1 MDERIFAAHIDG
13 DRVQSVEEHLQ
24 NTARIAR
31 CYASRLGLGSIVEL
45 ACLMHD
51 MGKLC
56 SDFDDY
62 IRGKSNVK
70 RGQLDHAYAGAK
82 YVLSLAG
89 EGERVAAVFVARV
102 IVSHHGLHDWLTE
115 EGVDYLKERISKDEK
130 FNKIVEEYEKK
141 FPRENS
147 IALLKQ
153 AEQELLTIRKSIVSI
168 CQGNREYKNM
178 QAAFYMGMLERLAE
192 SILIDADRTDT
203 SDFMAGI
210 TTLSPVDVTPIWDN
224 IHNGI
229 KAKCI
234 EFAKNTDDIS
244 TARSDISE
252 RCAEFAH
259 HRVGICR
266 LIVPTGGGK
275 TLSSMRFAAD
285 YCREH
290 KCNRIFYTAPFMSI
304 LEQNSDVIRSLV
316 GDDEQYLEHH
326 SNFMQ
331 EIDDENE
338 VKLYQYHSE
347 KWDSAVVSTTL
358 VQLLNTLFR
367 AKTSCVRRFHRLC
380 NSVIIIDEVQSLPV
394 KCTHLFNLA
403 MNFLSKV
410 CGAAVVLCSATQPP
424 FENDEKY
431 PLLLDEQSSMTGD
444 FTADFERF
452 RRTRVVNKLRTEG
465 YSYDETAQFCY
476 EKCTENGNVLLVVNT
491 KKAAETIYQKLK
503 DVAEQDVMLLHI
515 STKMCPQHRRDT
527 LKKLRMALDEE
538 KRVICVTTQLIEA
551 GVDISFKCVIRSLAG
566 LDNIAQAAGRCNRN
580 GKFPCTDVYIIN
592 ISDEN
597 LDKLNDIKRAKTA
610 ALNVLYREI
619 DEDILSIKN
628 LTAYYTTLFKERN
641 RELSY
646 KAEDISQE
654 TNLVDLFAFASK
666 RRANVVDKSALD
678 SKTIYQ
684 CPKTAG
690 ELFSVIESHTHS
702 VVVPYNDEARELI
715 TQLTSEIPPQ
725 MIRTVLRKAQKY
737 IVELYAHDERKL
749 WDSGALHSTE
759 YGMAVLSQE
768 HYNNEYG
775 VTLEGGIK
783 EVLIF

>member
-1 MDERIFAAHIDG
+1 MEKRIFAAHING
-13 DRVQSVEEHLQ
+13 ERVQTVEEHLR
-24 NTARIAR
+24 NTAKIADW
-31 CYASRLGLGSIVEL
+31 YSQKIGFHSLMEL
-45 ACLMHD
+45 VCLTHD

-56 SDFDDY
+56 DSFDDY
-62 IRGKSNVK
+62 VRGKSNVK

-89 EGERVAAVFVARV
+89 EEEKSAAVFVARI

-115 EGVDYLKERISKDEK
+115 EGVDYLKERISKNESFD
-130 FNKIVEEYEKK
+130 KIVEEYEKI

-147 IALLKQ
+147 IALLKR
-153 AEQELLTIRKSIVSI
+153 AKQELLTIRKSVVSI
-168 CQGNREYKNM
+168 CRGTSENKKM
-178 QAAFYMGMLERLAE
+178 QAAFYMSMFERLAE

-203 SDFMAGI
+203 ADFMTGI
-210 TTLSPVDVTPIWDN
+210 TTPSPTDTTPIWDN
-224 IHNGI
+224 MHNGI
-229 KAKCI
+229 KAKCAD
-234 EFAKNTDDIS
+234 FSKNTDEIS
-244 TARSDISE
+244 IARSDISE
-252 RCAEFAH
+252 RCADFARH
-259 HRVGICR
+259 KVGICR

-304 LEQNSDVIRSLV
+304 LEQNSDIIRSLV
-316 GDDEQYLEHH
+316 GDEKQYLEHH

-331 EIDDENE
+331 EIDNENE

-394 KCTHLFNLA
+394 KCVHLFNLA
-403 MNFLSKV
+403 INFLNKV
-410 CGAAVVLCSATQPP
+410 CGATVVLCSATQPP

-431 PLLLDEQSSMTGD
+431 PLLLDEKSSMTGD

-452 RRTRVVNKLRTEG
+452 HRTRVVNKLRTEG

-476 EKCTENGNVLLVVNT
+476 EKFTENGNVLLVVNT

-503 DVAEQDVMLLHI
+503 DMAEQDVILLHI

-527 LKKLRMALDEE
+527 LKKLREALDKE

-580 GKFPCTDVYIIN
+580 GKYPCTDVYIIN

-597 LDKLNDIKRAKTA
+597 LNKLNDIKRAKTA
-610 ALNVLYREI
+610 TRDVLYREI
-619 DEDILSIKN
+619 DDDILSIKN

-641 RELSY
+641 EELSY

-654 TNLVDLFAFASK
+654 TNLVDLFAFASR
-666 RRANVVDKSALD
+666 RRANVIDKSTLD

-715 TQLTSEIPPQ
+715 SHLTSDIPPQ
-725 MIRTVLRKAQKY
+725 MIRAVLRKAQKY
-737 IVELYAHDERKL
+737 IVEIYAHDERKL
-749 WDSGALHSTE
+749 WDSGALYSTE
-759 YGMAVLSQE
+759 YGIAVLSQE

-775 VTLEGGIK
+775 VTLDGGIR